1 MSLHDSLLLAL
12 ESVADVQLMASL
24 RDERLMFG
32 REDDLRLFIPDLHLI
47 SPLARKRYRYGTNQ
61 IDLLAQVLGV
71 LQQYR
76 TTENARG
83 NSVTAYQ
90 LGDCLDLW
98 REDAKER
105 DGFDAASV
113 ITDSNYQVMRR
124 LCSEELKTRF
134 LLGNHDFELYRRAN
148 YSTWARRYFLT
159 QSDQSQHRGVVLH
172 GDLFDWVES
181 FPNEFNRWAVY
192 FLSTSKLASDY
203 KVADLSKVVRKENAL
218 HDFSQQIAGDAA
230 AGDLLTARSTVPDRF
245 NVTTN
250 HKFLAPAHQA
260 CHRMNKEYGQ
270 QLRFTVMGHT
280 HQARISVHDGGKDD
294 FFALIDSGAWIE
306 DSVLPN
312 GTRFANAQLT
322 ALSGNEVRI
331 YQLGPRKAQIS

>member
-12 ESVADVQLMASL
+12 ESVADVKLMASL
-24 RDERLMFG
+24 RDERLMFD
-32 REDDLRLFIPDLHLI
+32 RANDLRLFIPDLHLI
-47 SPLARKRYRYGTNQ
+47 SDKARQRYRYGTNQ
-61 IDLLAQVLGV
+61 IDLLGQVLNV
-71 LQQYR
+71 LQQFQ
-76 TTENARG
+76 TTETARG

-113 ITDSNYQVMRR
+113 ITDANPKVMRG
-124 LCSEELKTRF
+124 LEKLKTRF
-134 LLGNHDFELYRRAN
+134 LLGNHDFELYRRTN
-148 YSTWARRYFLT
+148 FSTWARRYFLT
-159 QSDQSQHRGVVLH
+159 QGNQSQHRGVVLH
-172 GDLFDWVES
+172 GDLFDWVER

-203 KVADLSKVVRKENAL
+203 KVSELSQLVRKENSL
-218 HDFSQQIAGDAA
+218 RDFSQQIAGEAA
-230 AGDLLTARSTVPDRF
+230 IGDPQPATSTVPDRF
-245 NVTTN
+245 NVTTD
-250 HKFLAPAHQA
+250 HKFLKPAHQA
-260 CHRMNKEYGQ
+260 CHRMNKDYGQ
-270 QLRFTVMGHT
+270 QLRFTVIGHT
-280 HQARISVHDGGKDD
+280 HQAKISVHDGGKDD

-312 GTRFANAQLT
+312 RTRFANAQLT

-331 YQLGPRKAQIS
+331 YQLGPRQALVG